1 MSTIRSTTSPPVAI
15 DATDRHRLTSRT
27 AVQPVHLER
36 EVDADRRRSLAEELA
51 AAEERF
57 PSAVADDALG
67 DTQEVLEALSR
78 LGDDA
83 AYILKPL
90 DTAALRLVGQDHV
103 DEQA

>member
-36 EVDADRRRSLAEELA
+36 EIDADRRRSLAEELA

-57 PSAVADDALG
+57 PTAAPDDALV
-67 DTQEVLEALSR
+67 DTRDVLEALSR
-78 LGDDA
+78 LGGEA
-83 AYILKPL
+83 AHLLKPL
-90 DTAALRLVGQDHV
+90 NTAALRLVGDDHV